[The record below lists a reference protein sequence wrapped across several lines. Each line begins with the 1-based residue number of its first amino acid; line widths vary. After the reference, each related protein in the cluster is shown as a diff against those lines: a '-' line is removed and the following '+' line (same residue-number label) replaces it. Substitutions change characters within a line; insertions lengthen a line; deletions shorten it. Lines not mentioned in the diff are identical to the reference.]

1 MEGKNPKDELN
12 KKMNFEGVTDNREAF
27 FKESEQFSGN
37 EVEITFKLDYNGDLN
52 GKEFSDT
59 FKEGQDFEYVKY
71 KLSQVLGVEQEQI
84 VKYFF
89 IIFFYFYTLQ
99 ELYHNNK
106 PIIPIYSICDI
117 ELKKE
122 DIIIVKIKPE

>member
-1 MEGKNPKDELN
+1 MEGKNPRDELN

-84 VKYFF
+84 
-89 IIFFYFYTLQ
+89 

>member
-84 VKYFF
+84 VKYYFYF
-89 IIFFYFYTLQ
+89 IFFHFQ